1 MVRIKEIAQLTGV
14 STATVSNVLNG
25 KPGAAS
31 EIKAREI
38 IETARNLNYTPNVLA
53 KNLQRQ
59 GTRTIGI
66 ITEDL
71 TVHNN
76 PEIIDGID
84 AFCVEQ
90 GYEIIVANMRLYKL
104 FRHDYYANY
113 DLFGNILTGTMRN
126 MMAKQVEGIV
136 YVANHCREIPALPS
150 WVNIPVVFAHCISQ
164 GDIYPA
170 VLYDDEAAAQKV
182 TELLINKGHRR
193 IGVIS
198 GFENSYHTQT
208 RLAGYR
214 RALRKANIAYDPA
227 LVLYGDWYMESAYK
241 LTDKLL
247 NTGVRAVFVFNDI
260 MALGVYERA
269 EERGFVVGKDVAV
282 AGFDNREF
290 SHGVKSGLT
299 TVETPLNSIGRK
311 CAELIIQQLKKRR
324 ISKKRILLPC
334 TLHLRASVSENSC
347 WPPLSGRKRPARPP
361 KSV

>member
-59 GTRTIGI
+59 GTKTIGI

-104 FRHDYYANY
+104 FRHDYYSNY
-113 DLFGNILTGTMRN
+113 GLYENVLTGTMRN

-136 YVANHCREIPALPS
+136 YVANHCRKIPPLPA
-150 WVNIPVVFAHCISQ
+150 WVNIPVVFAHCMSQ

-170 VLYDDEAAAQKV
+170 VLYDDEAAARKV
-182 TELLINKGHRR
+182 TELLIGKGHRR
-193 IGVIS
+193 IGVIC
-198 GFENSYHTQT
+198 GLENSYHTQK
-208 RLAGYR
+208 RLAGYQK
-214 RALRKANIAYDPA
+214 ALKAAGIGYDDA
-227 LVLYGDWYMESAYK
+227 LVLYGDWYLESACA
-241 LTDKLL
+241 LADKLL
-247 NTGVRAVFVFNDI
+247 DTGVTAIFVLNDI
-260 MALGVYERA
+260 MALGVCEQA
-269 EERGFVVGKDVAV
+269 EKRGLVIGKDIAV

-290 SHGVKSGLT
+290 SRGVKGGIT
-299 TVETPLNSIGRK
+299 TVETPLNDIGRK
-311 CAELIIQQLKKRR
+311 CAELIIQQLNKRR
-324 ISKKRILLPC
+324 IGKKRILLPC
-334 TLHLRASVSENSC
+334 TLHPRTSTSENFRLTAESGGF
-347 WPPLSGRKRPARPP
+347 PLSGKEARR
-361 KSV
+361 

>member
-38 IETARNLNYTPNVLA
+38 IETARNLNYTPNILA

-84 AFCVEQ
+84 AFCAEQ
-90 GYEIIVANMRLYKL
+90 GYEIIIANMRLYKL
-104 FRHDYYANY
+104 FRHDYYSNY
-113 DLFGNILTGTMRN
+113 DLYENILTGTMRN

-170 VLYDDEAAAQKV
+170 VLYDDEAAAREV

-198 GFENSYHTQT
+198 GFENSYHTQK
-208 RLAGYR
+208 RLAGYQK
-214 RALRKANIAYDPA
+214 ALKAANIGYDSA
-227 LVLYGDWYMESAYK
+227 LVLYGDWRTESAYN
-241 LTDKLL
+241 LAETLLETDV
-247 NTGVRAVFVFNDI
+247 TAIFVFNDI
-260 MALGVYERA
+260 MALGVCKRA
-269 EERGFVVGKDVAV
+269 EERGLVVGTDIAIT
-282 AGFDNREF
+282 GFDNREF
-290 SHGVKSGLT
+290 SHGVKSGIT
-299 TVETPLNSIGRK
+299 TV
-311 CAELIIQQLKKRR
+311 A
-324 ISKKRILLPC
+324 
-334 TLHLRASVSENSC
+334 
-347 WPPLSGRKRPARPP
+347 PP
-361 KSV
+361 

>member
-38 IETARNLNYTPNVLA
+38 IETARNLNYTPNILA

-84 AFCVEQ
+84 AFCAEQ

-104 FRHDYYANY
+104 FRHDYYSNY
-113 DLFGNILTGTMRN
+113 ALCEEILTGTMRN

-170 VLYDDEAAAQKV
+170 VLYDDEAASREV

-193 IGVIS
+193 IGVMS
-198 GFENSYHTQT
+198 GLKNSYHTQK
-208 RLAGYR
+208 RLDGYQK
-214 RALRKANIAYDPA
+214 ALKAANIGYDA
-227 LVLYGDWYMESAYK
+227 GLVVHGDWYMESAYN
-241 LTDKLL
+241 LVDKLIKAKV
-247 NTGVRAVFVFNDI
+247 TAIFVFNDI
-260 MALGVYERA
+260 MALGVCERA
-269 EERGFVVGKDVAV
+269 EECGLVIGKDIAI

-290 SHGVKSGLT
+290 SYGVKSGLT
-299 TVETPLNSIGRK
+299 TVETPLNNIGRK
-311 CAELIIQQLKKRR
+311 CAELIIQQLNKRR
-324 ISKKRILLPC
+324 IGKKRIFLPC
-334 TLHLRASVSENSC
+334 TLHTRTSVSEQL
-347 WPPLSGRKRPARPP
+347 PEAGRRRT
-361 KSV
+361 